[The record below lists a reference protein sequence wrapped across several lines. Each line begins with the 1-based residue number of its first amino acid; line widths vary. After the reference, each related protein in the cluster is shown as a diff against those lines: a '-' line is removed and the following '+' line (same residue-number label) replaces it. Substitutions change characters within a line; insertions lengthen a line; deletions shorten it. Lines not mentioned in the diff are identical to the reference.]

1 MTDITEEPIDLR
13 SALRAAVRTAPD
25 QIAVASERGRVTY
38 RELDEWSDDLAA
50 AWLAEIGTGPEP
62 VVIAGGHDEWVLAA
76 FTALAK
82 VGRPSVILDTTTPVD
97 RMAAICGIAGP
108 VAIAADPLYRELG
121 GQLAGQLAAGGC
133 PVLEI
138 SARGEYA
145 GAPVLPEPQPE
156 AVLTIIFTSGST
168 GLPKGVVIGD
178 RPLVSF
184 QRINHLFG
192 GERERIACPVPLSF
206 IFGCMGFVR
215 AVVSVSELH
224 LYDPRRSGIAGLLPW
239 IDDHRLTVLG
249 TTPFMVR
256 SVLGEAIERGA
267 VLDSLRVVLLGGE
280 AALASDVHL
289 VRRVAAD
296 DCVVYNGFG
305 SSEAWG
311 VTALALRRGD
321 PVPETGWLSVGR
333 PYGGREVSLFDDH
346 GNRVEE
352 PGRAGV
358 IAVAADEMAWGYW
371 QSPEMTAE
379 RFTSLPDGRTQYWVG
394 DVGRWDESGNLVY
407 LGRADLMLKIR
418 GYLVEPAEVES
429 HLRAGGEVGDCVV
442 VGVVVGHPE
451 SGAQQGRTRL
461 VAYVVPDPTVW
472 LSSAALRRRLTVEL
486 PSYMVPTQFVE
497 LPALPRNANGKVDR
511 GALPEPPAIAA
522 GAVRPDAGYGLHRV
536 VADICGRALGLDS
549 IGLDDDLF
557 ALGADSLTVEEIL
570 AALDAEV
577 GLRIDSATLMQHPT
591 VAEIAR
597 LPRRTAGATRD
608 GVLVPLVEGAG
619 DPVFLVAGGGGLA
632 LALRDLARG
641 IAKGRPVYGLQA
653 RGLEG
658 GGLPDLTARAA
669 ARRYVAA
676 IRTVQPHGPYRLLGH
691 SMGALIGYEV
701 VRMLL
706 DAGERVAFFGLL
718 DPPAEGRARFA
729 MRNRAGW
736 TAPAAPAAT
745 AKEPLP
751 HTLGEL
757 RVWVG
762 RHHPY
767 ASRSY
772 WRSVRAGHRFA
783 LGMEVGRLIR
793 VTYRLPK
800 RPVAGVPVVL
810 YAATSAAV
818 DARGAM
824 NHGWFAAP
832 PAVVE
837 VDGDHI
843 TMLRRPYVEGLA
855 AAVAGDLSTVS

>member
-1 MTDITEEPIDLR
+1 MAHIADTPVDFR

-25 QIAVASERGRVTY
+25 QVAVASERGRVTY

-108 VAIAADPLYRELG
+108 AAIAADPLFRELG
-121 GQLAGQLAAGGC
+121 DQLSQQLPGGVC
-133 PVLEI
+133 RVLEI

-145 GAPVLPEPQPE
+145 GAPELPASRPD
-156 AVLTIIFTSGST
+156 AVLNIVFTSGST

-178 RPLVSF
+178 RPLLAF
-184 QRINHLFG
+184 QQRHDLYG
-192 GERERIACPVPLSF
+192 GRHERIACPVPLSF
-206 IFGCMGFVR
+206 VFGCMGFVI
-215 AVVSVSELH
+215 AVNSVSEFH
-224 LYDPRRSGIAGLLPW
+224 LYDPRRSGIDGLLPW
-239 IDDHRLTVLG
+239 VSENRLTVLG
-249 TTPFMVR
+249 STPFMVR
-256 SVLGEAIERGA
+256 SVMADAVERGI

-280 AALASDVHL
+280 AVLASDVHL
-289 VRRVAAD
+289 VRRITTE
-296 DCVVYNGFG
+296 DCVVRNGFG

-311 VTALALRRGD
+311 VTTLTVRRDD
-321 PVPETGWLSVGR
+321 PVPETGWLPVGK
-333 PYGGREVSLFDDH
+333 PYAEREVYLLDDD
-346 GNRVEE
+346 GNRVDE
-352 PGRAGV
+352 PGEVGI
-358 IAVAADEMAWGYW
+358 IAVAGHDMAWGYW
-371 QSPEMTAE
+371 QNPETTAE
-379 RFTSLPDGRTQYWVG
+379 RFTTLPDGRTQYWVG

-407 LGRADLMLKIR
+407 LGRADFMLKIR

-429 HLRAGGEVGDCVV
+429 HLRAGGEVTDCVV
-442 VGVVVGHPE
+442 VGHSGT
-451 SGAQQGRTRL
+451 GAQEGKTRL

-472 LSSAALRRRLTVEL
+472 LSSAALRRRLTGEL

-511 GALPEPPAIAA
+511 AALPEPPAITT

-536 VADICGRALGLDS
+536 VADLCARALGLDS

-557 ALGADSLTVEEIL
+557 ELGADSLTVEEIL
-570 AALDAEV
+570 AALDTEV
-577 GLRIDSATLMQHPT
+577 GLQIDSSTLMQNPT

-597 LPRRTAGATRD
+597 LPRRAESAPQE
-608 GVLVPLVEGAG
+608 GVLIPLVEGTG
-619 DPVFLVAGGGGLA
+619 DPIFLVAGGGGLA

-658 GGLPDLTARAA
+658 GGLPNLTARSA
-669 ARRYVAA
+669 ARRYVSAM
-676 IRTVQPHGPYRLLGH
+676 RRVQPHGPYRLLGH

-701 VRMLL
+701 VRVLL
-706 DAGERVAFFGLL
+706 DAGEQVTFFGLL
-718 DPPAEGRARFA
+718 DPPAEGNEKFT
-729 MRNRAGW
+729 MRNKAGW
-736 TAPAAPAAT
+736 TAPAGASAKAQRT
-745 AKEPLP
+745 KEPLP
-751 HTLGEL
+751 RTLTEL

-762 RHHPY
+762 HNHPY
-767 ASRSY
+767 FSRSY

-783 LGMEVGRLIR
+783 LGMEVGRLIQA
-793 VTYRLPK
+793 THRLPK
-800 RPVAGVPVVL
+800 QPVAGVPVFL

-824 NHGWFAAP
+824 RHGWFATP
-832 PAVVE
+832 PTVVE

-855 AAVAGDLSTVS
+855 AAVASDLSSVS